1 MNDNKTLSANVNPN
15 DLSQNPY
22 QKAFLA
28 REASLINPER
38 AMRITTIE
46 KMLAVLKQVQQIVI
60 IILVLIVSIVI
71 GFVVRR
77 YIVSRAKAIGILK
90 SQGYSNFQIALSLCL
105 FGLIAATF
113 GGILGTIL
121 GYFSQTIMFQLLSIF

>member
-1 MNDNKTLSANVNPN
+1 MNDNKTLAANVNPN

-90 SQGYSNFQIALSLCL
+90 AQGYTSLQIALSICL
-105 FGLIAATF
+105 FPLFVSII
-113 GGILGTIL
+113 GGTL
-121 GYFSQTIMFQLLSIF
+121 GYIAGHFSQLGLFNILSIF